1 MTVTTTVEA
10 IKSWTETVAI
20 GTFDQIAVSCYPPS

>member
-10 IKSWTETVAI
+10 IKSSTETHAT
-20 GTFDQIAVSCYPPS
+20 GTFDQIAVSCCPPS